1 MYYFNYFFYQKMA
14 EESLF
19 IIRNDIGEK
28 YKINENDSESVRNF
42 KKTQQQRLYAIYDK
56 DKKMWSMKL
65 PYWFVDSTNP
75 NKCIQ
80 IESVSYYKPDGTADI
95 GTTFHSPTLFDG
107 TYNQFDYMV
116 GLCSVGIYRTFRIGA
131 RCQTIDFFFR
141 DYMDDENLGDT
152 EVITEQKTDENGEL
166 LYYNYE
172 KTEDKY
178 VTNETNEDCSTNEPY
193 VEQLQTKNGEDLYWY
208 FCEFGNDNPMYV
220 MEKSNKSK
228 DINNIYPLCTREE
241 KFLRIKDVAE
251 LTTEKTKYPAVE
263 WVTDK
268 NGNRLYYSHKVKD
281 MQFAVTSPMASNYPV
296 MKWLTHDGELLY
308 YDESCIEE
316 VYPQSDYWTNTAN
329 YKHYI
334 FPTDFFMNVEDT
346 VINRYI
352 DTLNNIQEK
361 DLLGPLT
368 YHVVNESDE
377 HLFIKKGGVEMV
389 ESTEESNYP
398 VTRKV
403 DKPICFIIFTKL
415 IY

>member
-1 MYYFNYFFYQKMA
+1 M

-42 KKTQQQRLYAIYDK
+42 KKIQSERLYAIYDK

-131 RCQTIDFFFR
+131 RCQTIEFFFR

-166 LYYNYE
+166 LYYKYD
-172 KTEDKY
+172 KTEDTY
-178 VTNETNEDCSTNEPY
+178 VTNVTNEDGSTNEPY
-193 VEQLQTKNGEDLYWY
+193 LKPLTTESGEELYWIY
-208 FCEFGNDNPMYV
+208 KNIGNEV
-220 MEKSNKSK
+220 KLRVVEKSTENKDESPSY
-228 DINNIYPLCTREE
+228 IYPLVTKTNKYLKFYNDWECT
-241 KFLRIKDVAE
+241 
-251 LTTEKTKYPAVE
+251 TTPNEYPALYHK
-263 WVTDK
+263 TDS
-268 NGNRLYYSHKVKD
+268 NGNKLYYSNKVKD
-281 MQFAVTSPMASNYPV
+281 MQFSVETTEETEYPV
-296 MKWLTHDGELLY
+296 IRWEKGSEDDTWGALDAKIKPYYFSNVDSIVDEVPSNKDGYRYLPLF
-308 YDESCIEE
+308 
-316 VYPQSDYWTNTAN
+316 TL
-329 YKHYI
+329 
-334 FPTDFFMNVEDT
+334 TDFYMNKDDE
-346 VINRYI
+346 VINRTI
-352 DTLNNIQEK
+352 DTITNDTNKEDI
-361 DLLGPLT
+361 LGPLT
-368 YHVVNESDE
+368 YHAVNEKDE
-377 HLFIKKGGVEMV
+377 HLFIKKGEMDV
-389 ESTEESNYP
+389 IETTEETNYP
-398 VTRKV
+398 ATRKI